1 MLKASSAMAI
11 ATLTSRVLGMVRE
24 MVYAWF
30 MGDTK
35 IAGAFLFAFQ
45 IPNLFRRL
53 LGEGALT
60 AAFIPIFKEKE
71 KTHGEI
77 EMWRAANAVI
87 SGLVISASV
96 IIALAMVGIS
106 IALVFG
112 GPHGISALADPQG
125 LAHYTTADGML
136 HHGTAGYFSEKT
148 VLILRLLRV
157 MFPYML
163 LVCVAAAFMG
173 MLNARGHFFIPAM
186 GATMLNVVMIASVL
200 WLAPK
205 FGVDLP
211 KGQRLPVQIFA
222 LAYGVL
228 AAGVAQAAFQLPTL
242 WREGFRYRWV
252 SPWGNETVQRVVR
265 QMIPGTIGVAAFQ
278 INVTMVQVI
287 AFWIDPQINA
297 SFNYAVRLMELPQG
311 MFGIS
316 LATYLLTAL
325 SGLAL
330 DKNYP
335 EFRATL
341 REGLSSLLF
350 ANLIA
355 AVLLVALAEPIVRL
369 LFEHGDK
376 FTAASTHR
384 AAFALVCLAPGL
396 IAFSTVNV
404 LARAFFA
411 LGDTKTPM
419 KISIVCLMVNL
430 ILSAILIGPLRQGG
444 LGIAN
449 TLTSACNVGLLLF
462 ALRKKLAR
470 LELGPLRKTLW
481 PLAFTGIIAGLIA
494 WFAWQLWE
502 NKLGHATIALKI
514 GAVFVPAGIAG
525 GIYLLIA
532 LACKIPAAK
541 EMIGFALAKFKR
553 R

>member
-1 MLKASSAMAI
+1 
-11 ATLTSRVLGMVRE
+11 
-24 MVYAWF
+24 
-30 MGDTK
+30 
-35 IAGAFLFAFQ
+35 
-45 IPNLFRRL
+45 
-53 LGEGALT
+53 
-60 AAFIPIFKEKE
+60 
-71 KTHGEI
+71 
-77 EMWRAANAVI
+77 VI
-87 SGLVISASV
+87 SGLVISACV
-96 IIALAMVGIS
+96 IIAVVMAGIS
-106 IALVFG
+106 LALAWG
-112 GPHGISALADPQG
+112 GPHAVTAVPDALALVHPAAATDLLEYG
-125 LAHYTTADGML
+125 ATGH
-136 HHGTAGYFSEKT
+136 FSGKT
-148 VLILRLLRV
+148 ILILRLLRV

-163 LVCVAAAFMG
+163 FVCLAAAFMG

-200 WLAPK
+200 LLAPH
-205 FGVDLP
+205 FGISLP
-211 KGQRLPVQIFA
+211 KALRLPVQIFA

-242 WREGFRYRWV
+242 WREGFRFHWV

-278 INVTMVQVI
+278 INVTMVQAI

-341 REGLSSLLF
+341 RQGLSSLLF

-355 AVLLVALAEPIVRL
+355 AVLLTILAEPIVRL

-384 AAFALVCLAPGL
+384 AAFALMCLAPGL

-411 LGDTKTPM
+411 LGDTRTPM
-419 KISIVCLMVNL
+419 KISIFCLMVNL
-430 ILSAILIGPLRQGG
+430 ILAAVLIVPLKQGG

-449 TLTSACNVGLLLF
+449 TLTSAVNVMLLVF

-470 LELGPLRKTLW
+470 LEMQALRQSLW
-481 PLAFTGIIAGLIA
+481 PLALAATGAGIVA
-494 WFAWQLWE
+494 WALWRLWE
-502 NKLGHATIALKI
+502 NEVGHATLALKL
-514 GAVFVPAGIAG
+514 GEVFVPAGIAG
-525 GIYLLIA
+525 GIYLAITLA
-532 LACKIPAAK
+532 LRIPAAR
-541 EMIGFALAKFKR
+541 EMLDFAVAKVR
-553 R
+553 RLN